1 MFQQRKPRLL
11 WANLYCLLDSSS
23 GASISVREMLR
34 QLAYNG
40 YEVEVIG
47 ATIFDA
53 VSGMSALPPQWK
65 KRLETTD
72 ILELNDAPLR
82 HKLLMTNS
90 HQRDAVTALEEAKW
104 YEFYLHTLN
113 TFKPDVVWFYGGRPF
128 DYLISDE
135 AKHRGIPVAAY
146 LVNGNYT
153 KTRWC
158 RDVDCIITDTQ
169 ATADY
174 YHRKNGLTL
183 TPVGKFIDP
192 KMVVAAEHLRRNVLF
207 VNPTFEKGAALVVQ
221 IALQLEQLRPDIQLE
236 VVESRGSWRGMVE
249 YVSARLG
256 KPRTG
261 LSNVQVMPHSRNMRP
276 LYSRAR
282 MVLAPSLWWE
292 SGSRVLAE
300 AMLNAIPALVTDNGG
315 NREMVGEGGIAI
327 ALPANY
333 HAKPYIELLTSEL
346 LEQFVA
352 QIICCYD
359 DEQFY
364 QTLVAQATLYGCTT
378 HHIST
383 STQKLLKVF
392 GKLIASSSK
401 ELSYK

>member
-1 MFQQRKPRLL
+1 MMNALVINKDKPRLL
-11 WANLYCLLDSSS
+11 WANVYCLLDSSS
-23 GASISVREMLR
+23 GASMSVREMLR
-34 QLAYNG
+34 QLSRNG

-53 VSGMSALPPQWK
+53 ERGMSALPQAWK
-65 KRLETTD
+65 KRLVTTD
-72 ILELNDAPLR
+72 ILELNDSPLR
-82 HKLLMTNS
+82 HKLLMTKS
-90 HQRDAVTALEEAKW
+90 HQRDAMTAFEEAKW
-104 YEFYLHTLN
+104 YEFYLHTLD

-135 AKHRGIPVAAY
+135 AKQRGIPVAAY

-174 YHRKNGLTL
+174 YHRKHGLTL

-192 KMVVAAEHLRRNVLF
+192 AMVVAAEHLRRNVLF
-207 VNPTFEKGAALVVQ
+207 VNPTLEKGAALVVQ
-221 IALQLEQLRPDIQLE
+221 IAMQLEQQRPDIQFE
-236 VVESRGSWRGMVE
+236 VVESRGCWRGLVE

-256 KPRTG
+256 LPRTS
-261 LSNVQVMPHSRNMRP
+261 LSNVQVTQHCRDMRP
-276 LYSRAR
+276 VYSRAR
-282 MVLAPSLWWE
+282 LLLAPSLWWE
-292 SGSRVLAE
+292 SGSRVLSE

-315 NREMVGEGGIAI
+315 NREMIGDGGIAI

-333 HAKPYIELLTSEL
+333 HAKPYTDLLTSEL
-346 LEQFVA
+346 LERFVT
-352 QIICCYD
+352 QIIRCYD
-359 DEQFY
+359 DESFY
-364 QTLVAQATLYGCTT
+364 QTLVTQATLYGCTT
-378 HHIST
+378 HHMST

-392 GKLIASSSK
+392 G
-401 ELSYK
+401 ELLP

>member
-1 MFQQRKPRLL
+1 MMNTLVINKDKPRLL
-11 WANLYCLLDSSS
+11 WANVYCLLDSSS
-23 GASISVREMLR
+23 GASMSVREMLR
-34 QLAYNG
+34 QLACNG

-53 VSGMSALPPQWK
+53 ERGMSALPQAWK
-65 KRLETTD
+65 KRLATTD
-72 ILELNDAPLR
+72 ILELNDSPLR

-90 HQRDAVTALEEAKW
+90 HQRDAMTALEEAKW
-104 YEFYLHTLN
+104 YEFYLHTLD

-135 AKHRGIPVAAY
+135 AKQRGIPVAAY

-174 YHRKNGLTL
+174 YHRKHGLTL

-192 KMVVAAEHLRRNVLF
+192 AMVVAAEHFRRNILF
-207 VNPTFEKGAALVVQ
+207 VNPTLEKGAALVVQ
-221 IALQLEQLRPDIQLE
+221 IAMQLEQQRPDIQFE
-236 VVESRGSWRGMVE
+236 VVESRGCWRGLVE
-249 YVSARLG
+249 YVSARLES
-256 KPRTG
+256 PCTS
-261 LSNVQVMPHSRNMRP
+261 LSNVQVTQHCRNMRP
-276 LYSRAR
+276 VYSRAR
-282 MVLAPSLWWE
+282 LLLAPSQWWE

-315 NREMVGEGGIAI
+315 NSEMVGDGGIAI

-333 HAKPYIELLTSEL
+333 HAKPYTELLTSEL

-352 QIICCYD
+352 QIIRCYD

-364 QTLVAQATLYGCTT
+364 QTMVDRARSYGCAV
-378 HHIST
+378 HQMSKST
-383 STQKLLKVF
+383 LKLLKVF
-392 GKLIASSSK
+392 W
-401 ELSYK
+401 ELLA

>member
-1 MFQQRKPRLL
+1 MCPQRQPRLL
-11 WANLYCLLDSSS
+11 WANVYCLLDSSS
-23 GASISVREMLR
+23 GASMSVREMLR
-34 QLAYNG
+34 QLVGNG

-53 VSGMSALPPQWK
+53 ESGMSALPQEWK
-65 KRLETTD
+65 KRLATTD
-72 ILELNDAPLR
+72 ILELNDSPLR

-90 HQRDAVTALEEAKW
+90 YQRDAMTALEEAKW
-104 YEFYLHTLN
+104 YEFYLYTLD

-135 AKHRGIPVAAY
+135 AKQRGIPVAAY

-158 RDVDCIITDTQ
+158 RDVNCIITDTR

-174 YHRKNGLTL
+174 YHRKKGLTL

-192 KMVVAAEHLRRNVLF
+192 ARVVAAELLRRNILF
-207 VNPTFEKGAALVVQ
+207 VNPTLEKGAALVIQ
-221 IALQLEQLRPDIQLE
+221 IAMQLERQRPDIQFE
-236 VVESRGSWRGMVE
+236 VVESRGNWRGLVE
-249 YVSARLG
+249 YVSARIG
-256 KPRTG
+256 TPRTS
-261 LSNVQVMPHSRNMRP
+261 LSNVRVMQHCLDMRP

-282 MVLAPSLWWE
+282 ILLAPSLWWE

-315 NREMVGEGGIAI
+315 NREMVAEGGIAI

-333 HAKPYIELLTSEL
+333 HVKPYTELLTSEL
-346 LEQFVA
+346 LERFVME
-352 QIICCYD
+352 IICCYD

-364 QTLVAQATLYGCTT
+364 QTLVTQAHMVGEQR
-378 HHIST
+378 HAM
-383 STQKLLKVF
+383 
-392 GKLIASSSK
+392 ASSARK
-401 ELSYK
+401 LVEAFNQLQA

>member
-1 MFQQRKPRLL
+1 
-11 WANLYCLLDSSS
+11 
-23 GASISVREMLR
+23 MLR
-34 QLAYNG
+34 QLAGNG

-53 VSGMSALPPQWK
+53 ERGMSALPQEWK
-65 KRLETTD
+65 KRLATTD

-90 HQRDAVTALEEAKW
+90 HQRDAMTALEEAKW
-104 YEFYLHTLN
+104 YEFYLHTLD
-113 TFKPDVVWFYGGRPF
+113 TFKPDLVWFYGGRPF

-135 AKHRGIPVAAY
+135 AKQRGLPVAAY

-158 RDVDCIITDTQ
+158 RDVNCIITDTQ

-183 TPVGKFIDP
+183 TPVGKFIEP
-192 KMVVAAEHLRRNVLF
+192 AMVVAAEHLRRNILF
-207 VNPTFEKGAALVVQ
+207 VNPTLEKGAALVIQ
-221 IALQLEQLRPDIQLE
+221 IAIQLERQRPDIQFD
-236 VVESRGSWRGMVE
+236 VVESRGNWRGLVE
-249 YVSARLG
+249 YVTARLG
-256 KPRTG
+256 TPRRS
-261 LSNVQVMPHSRNMRP
+261 LSNVQVSPHCRDMHP
-276 LYSRAR
+276 VYSRAR
-282 MVLAPSLWWE
+282 MLLAPSLWWE

-333 HAKPYIELLTSEL
+333 HAKPYVELLTPDL
-346 LEQFVA
+346 LEQF
-352 QIICCYD
+352 IEPITRCYD
-359 DEQFY
+359 DEVY
-364 QTLVAQATLYGCTT
+364 Y
-378 HHIST
+378 
-383 STQKLLKVF
+383 QKLVVQAQIAGEQRHAMVDSF
-392 GKLIASSSK
+392 GKLVDAFSQ
-401 ELSYK
+401 LLA

>member
-1 MFQQRKPRLL
+1 M
-11 WANLYCLLDSSS
+11 
-23 GASISVREMLR
+23 SVREMLR
-34 QLAYNG
+34 QLACNG

-53 VSGMSALPPQWK
+53 ESGMSALPQEWK
-65 KRLETTD
+65 KRLATTD
-72 ILELNDAPLR
+72 ILEMNDSPLC

-90 HQRDAVTALEEAKW
+90 HQRDAMTALEEAKW
-104 YEFYLHTLN
+104 YEFYLHTLD
-113 TFKPDVVWFYGGRPF
+113 TFKPDLVWFYGGRPF

-135 AKHRGIPVAAY
+135 AKQRGIPVAAY

-158 RDVDCIITDTQ
+158 RDVDCIITDTH

-192 KMVVAAEHLRRNVLF
+192 ATVVAAEHLRRNILF
-207 VNPTFEKGAALVVQ
+207 VNPTLEKGAAIVIQ
-221 IALQLEQLRPDIQLE
+221 IAMHLERQRPDIPFE
-236 VVESRGSWRGMVE
+236 VVESRGSWRGLVE

-256 KPRTG
+256 TPRTS
-261 LSNVQVMPHSRNMRP
+261 LSNVMVMQHCRDMRP

-282 MVLAPSLWWE
+282 LLLAPGLWWE

-300 AMLNAIPALVTDNGG
+300 AMLNALPALVTDNAG
-315 NREMVGEGGIAI
+315 NREMVGDGGIAI

-333 HAKPYIELLTSEL
+333 HEKPYAELLNPEL
-346 LEQFVA
+346 LDRFVT

-364 QTLVAQATLYGCTT
+364 QTLVTQAHMVGEQRHAMAGSLR
-378 HHIST
+378 
-383 STQKLLKVF
+383 KLFETFDLF
-392 GKLIASSSK
+392 LA
-401 ELSYK
+401 